1 MFSITTIASSSAGNC
16 YFLDN
21 GTSRLIVELGIPW
34 KKVKQALNFDLLGVA
49 GALVSHSHADHCKAV
64 VDAAKAGIDV
74 YLSRQTAEAIGA
86 AGHRIH
92 HVSPRVQFSVDSG
105 WAVLPLEVE
114 HDVDGALGFLI
125 STGDEK
131 ILFLTDTWFC
141 RYRFKGITRLMI
153 ECNYDDDTLREN
165 VASGALNTAQCERV
179 LRTHFGLEKVVDFM
193 KANDISMVKEIHLL
207 HLSNGNANEERIRTT
222 IKRLTGVPV
231 YVDGK

>member
-1 MFSITTIASSSAGNC
+1 M
-16 YFLDN
+16 
-21 GTSRLIVELGIPW
+21 
-34 KKVKQALNFDLLGVA
+34 NFDLPGVS
-49 GALVSHSHADHCKAV
+49 GALVSHSHADHCKAL
-64 VDAAKAGIDV
+64 VDAARAGIDV
-74 YLSRQTAEAIGA
+74 YLSRQTAEAIEA

-92 HVSPRVQFSVDSG
+92 HVSPREQFSIDGG
-105 WAVLPLEVE
+105 WTVLPFEVE

-141 RYRFKGITRLMI
+141 RYRCKGITRLMV
-153 ECNYDDDTLREN
+153 ECNYDDETLRKN
-165 VASGALNTAQCERV
+165 VTSGSLSYAQCERV

-193 KANDISMVKEIHLL
+193 KANDISSVKEIHLL

>member
-1 MFSITTIASSSAGNC
+1 MLEITPIASSSAGNC
-16 YFLDN
+16 YLLDN
-21 GTSRLIVELGIPW
+21 GISRLIVELGIPW

-74 YLSRQTAEAIGA
+74 YLSRQTAEAIEA

-92 HVSPRVQFSVDSG
+92 HVSPREQFSVDSG

-153 ECNYDDDTLREN
+153 ECNYDDDTLRKN
-165 VASGALNTAQCERV
+165 VASGALNTSQCERV